1 MDENE
6 VRQWFDGYVDAIAMC
21 GRGESDVSSLLAYCG
36 IPLMFATDDR
46 YVALTTEEQVAA
58 ALQQQIDGMRAADYD
73 HSETLGSQTT
83 VLNGTSALHR
93 GTWSR
98 RRRDGGEIGQVTAT
112 YLVTSG
118 PSGRRLSV
126 IAIHAP

>member
-1 MDENE
+1 
-6 VRQWFDGYVDAIAMC
+6 MC
-21 GRGESDVSSLLAYCG
+21 GRGESDVSSLLAFCG
-36 IPLMFATDDR
+36 VPLLFATDDR
-46 YVALTTEEQVAA
+46 YVALTSEEQVVA

-73 HSETLGSQTT
+73 HSETLDSETT
-83 VLNGTSALHR
+83 MLNGTSALHR

-118 PSGRRLSV
+118 PAGRRLSV
-126 IAIHAP
+126 IAIHTP